1 MKKVTFLLATLL
13 IGSMMLTGCKKDTPN
28 NGDNEGGG
36 GNTPT
41 TEKVYSVKY
50 ELLET
55 AKVEGVMV
63 SVLPGCKFNV
73 SYVDAD
79 GKTVEVQQVTAPWS
93 VMIENVK
100 TPFTAKME
108 GTITYDESQ
117 IPETDITFVKLP
129 KITLVAGGVN
139 HVADNFKVY
148 NFNTK
153 EKFLNA
159 VQENPRLLEYSVTNA
174 L

>member
-13 IGSMMLTGCKKDTPN
+13 IGGMMFTGCKKDNPSDTP
-28 NGDNEGGG
+28 E
-36 GNTPT
+36 
-41 TEKVYSVKY
+41 TEKVYTVKY
-50 ELLET
+50 ELLES
-55 AKVEGVMV
+55 AEVENAMV
-63 SVLPGCKFNV
+63 TVLPGCKFNV
-73 SYVDAD
+73 SYVGAD
-79 GKTVEVQQVTAPWS
+79 GQMVELQDVTAPWS
-93 VMIENVK
+93 VTIENFK
-100 TPFTAKME
+100 ATLTAKME
-108 GTITYDESQ
+108 GTVSYDESQ

-153 EKFLNA
+153 EKFLSA
-159 VQENPRLLEYSVTNA
+159 VQENPRLLQYSVTNE